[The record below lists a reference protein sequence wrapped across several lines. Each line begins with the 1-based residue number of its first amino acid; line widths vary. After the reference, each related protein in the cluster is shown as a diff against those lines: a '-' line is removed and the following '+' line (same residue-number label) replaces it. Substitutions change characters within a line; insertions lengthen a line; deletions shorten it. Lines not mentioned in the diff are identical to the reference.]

1 MYFHPN
7 NTPIILSNRIH
18 SSLFCFT
25 RMGVLVSLA
34 YSLLSILVHPFTTT
48 HLQVFYRRRSV
59 RRNDE
64 EEEYSFDNVHLHTAL
79 RIGDPK
85 SKLLSDNHLTLP
97 TR

>member
-1 MYFHPN
+1 
-7 NTPIILSNRIH
+7 
-18 SSLFCFT
+18 
-25 RMGVLVSLA
+25 MGVLVPLA

-48 HLQVFYRRRSV
+48 HLQVFYRRRDV

-64 EEEYSFDNVHLHTAL
+64 DEEYSFDNVHLHTAL

-85 SKLLSDNHLTLP
+85 SKILSDNHLALP

>member
-1 MYFHPN
+1 
-7 NTPIILSNRIH
+7 
-18 SSLFCFT
+18 
-25 RMGVLVSLA
+25 MGVLVSLA

-48 HLQVFYRRRSV
+48 HLQVFYRRRDV

-85 SKLLSDNHLTLP
+85 SKLLSDNHLALP